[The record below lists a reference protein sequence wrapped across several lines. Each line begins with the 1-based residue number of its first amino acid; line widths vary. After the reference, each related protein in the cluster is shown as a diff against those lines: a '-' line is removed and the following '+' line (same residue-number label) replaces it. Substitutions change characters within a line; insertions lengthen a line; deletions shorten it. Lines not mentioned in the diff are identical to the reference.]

1 MIGNNILQGVPNFR
15 DIGGMETAD
24 GRRIRPHR
32 LLRGGHLADLTEQDR
47 ERLAGEFGL
56 RIVVDLRTTGERSR
70 KPDQVLP
77 GVTYLHCPIFDNPAE
92 GVTREEQIPADPV
105 RSAMEMARH
114 MEGQA
119 RERMIGLYSM
129 FFEEHGIAHF
139 REFFRVLLA
148 QEEGAVLW
156 HCTMGKDRCG
166 TAAVLLETALGV
178 PMETVL
184 ADYLYTNERVRPL
197 TEDII
202 ARARLLTDDEALFE
216 QMRIMDSADTAFLNA
231 ALDKAAAISGSLDA
245 FLTEQLDLTPANR
258 ARLRELYLE

>member
-1 MIGNNILQGVPNFR
+1 
-15 DIGGMETAD
+15 
-24 GRRIRPHR
+24 
-32 LLRGGHLADLTEQDR
+32 
-47 ERLAGEFGL
+47 
-56 RIVVDLRTTGERSR
+56 
-70 KPDQVLP
+70 
-77 GVTYLHCPIFDNPAE
+77 
-92 GVTREEQIPADPV
+92 
-105 RSAMEMARH
+105 
-114 MEGQA
+114 
-119 RERMIGLYSM
+119 MIGLYSM
-129 FFEEHGIAHF
+129 FFEEQGIAHF
-139 REFFRVLLA
+139 REFFRILLT

-197 TEDII
+197 AEDII

>member
-47 ERLAGEFGL
+47 ERLSGEFGL
-56 RIVVDLRTTGERSR
+56 RTVVDLRTTGERSR

-119 RERMIGLYSM
+119 RE
-129 FFEEHGIAHF
+129 
-139 REFFRVLLA
+139 
-148 QEEGAVLW
+148 
-156 HCTMGKDRCG
+156 
-166 TAAVLLETALGV
+166 
-178 PMETVL
+178 
-184 ADYLYTNERVRPL
+184 
-197 TEDII
+197 
-202 ARARLLTDDEALFE
+202 
-216 QMRIMDSADTAFLNA
+216 
-231 ALDKAAAISGSLDA
+231 
-245 FLTEQLDLTPANR
+245 
-258 ARLRELYLE
+258 